1 MKVNLGAS
9 EARQARSDG
18 TWLDFYGELNLGEAF
33 SQVKIRMPD
42 ALATWRVYSNSFL
55 KGRDVE
61 GRARVGSWL
70 KFYILVGKKSDLAIL
85 SLNQTINTK
94 KLLTLPGPGCGG
106 RDARFK
112 CVVS

>member
-18 TWLDFYGELNLGEAF
+18 TWLDFYGELNLGEAS

-61 GRARVGSWL
+61 GRARVGS
-70 KFYILVGKKSDLAIL
+70 
-85 SLNQTINTK
+85 
-94 KLLTLPGPGCGG
+94 
-106 RDARFK
+106 
-112 CVVS
+112 